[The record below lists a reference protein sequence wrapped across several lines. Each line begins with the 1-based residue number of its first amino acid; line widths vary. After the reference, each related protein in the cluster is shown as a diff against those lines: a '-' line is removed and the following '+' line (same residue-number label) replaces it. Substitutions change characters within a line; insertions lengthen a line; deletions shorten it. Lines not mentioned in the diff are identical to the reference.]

1 MNSEKSHLTKCRT
14 QIFVQLLIHYLFSLQ
29 TEKPS
34 CTASSLN
41 FFPSSRASRARQTT
55 NQTWQLFTLTGWDE
69 RFSVYH
75 SGPHSP
81 KRMGKETDKAGKRPV
96 NFYILGCLGCFPL
109 EGKQTCTQ
117 THTSLYPCVCVC
129 MWARAE
135 LQQKH
140 RHTVTNT
147 AAPVFDVQGA
157 VSVVHVCPLKS
168 FSAPGVK
175 HGNKGKQHIQKC
187 QTTHLVFH
195 VCWMMVTWQQ
205 LHTVKIQDRLID
217 TGCWRRQKVSEAGEW
232 PTLSRTVL
240 QLDPCLSITMQISI

>member
-41 FFPSSRASRARQTT
+41 FFPSSRASRARQTA

-69 RFSVYH
+69 RFSVCH

-81 KRMGKETDKAGKRPV
+81 NRMGKETDKAGKRPV

-129 MWARAE
+129 VCERVQSYSRNTDTPLLI
-135 LQQKH
+135 LQRRSLMFKVLYLLCMSVLSNHFQH
-140 RHTVTNT
+140 R
-147 AAPVFDVQGA
+147 
-157 VSVVHVCPLKS
+157 
-168 FSAPGVK
+168 
-175 HGNKGKQHIQKC
+175 
-187 QTTHLVFH
+187 
-195 VCWMMVTWQQ
+195 
-205 LHTVKIQDRLID
+205 
-217 TGCWRRQKVSEAGEW
+217 E
-232 PTLSRTVL
+232 
-240 QLDPCLSITMQISI
+240 